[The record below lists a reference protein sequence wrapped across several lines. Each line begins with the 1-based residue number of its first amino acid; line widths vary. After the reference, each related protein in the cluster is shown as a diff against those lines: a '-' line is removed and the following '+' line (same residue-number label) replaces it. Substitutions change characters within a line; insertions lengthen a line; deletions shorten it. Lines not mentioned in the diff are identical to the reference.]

1 MMFGNQPGI
10 INSKVAMEQF
20 MRTMAGQPFIL
31 TILDGGV
38 QQATLDKELP
48 TTQTSDVALTAT
60 TPTTTS
66 DHGVSD
72 YSGGSYDT
80 SYTPQPTPM
89 ESTTQ
94 ASMVAAVQSRSRD
107 LPVMNQM
114 AETEN
119 LLAIG
124 NQIATST
131 LETMQS
137 IHALV
142 KELKD
147 AKVPVDPTDPKAKES
162 PVTKAPKHQQP
173 TPTSHISFDRK
184 RTWGA

>member
-1 MMFGNQPGI
+1 
-10 INSKVAMEQF
+10 

-60 TPTTTS
+60 TPTMSS
-66 DHGVSD
+66 DHGMSD

-89 ESTTQ
+89 ESATQ
-94 ASMVAAVQSRSRD
+94 ATMVAAVQSRSRD

-114 AETEN
+114 AETES
-119 LLAIG
+119 LLVIG

-131 LETMQS
+131 LETIQS
-137 IHALV
+137 IHTLM

-147 AKVPVDPTDPKAKES
+147 AKVPMDPTDPKAKES
-162 PVTKAPKHQQP
+162 PVAKAPKYQQP

>member
-1 MMFGNQPGI
+1 
-10 INSKVAMEQF
+10 

-38 QQATLDKELP
+38 EQATLDKELP

-60 TPTTTS
+60 TPTTTTS
-66 DHGVSD
+66 DHGMSD

-80 SYTPQPTPM
+80 SHAPQPTPM
-89 ESTTQ
+89 ETTTQ
-94 ASMVAAVQSRSRD
+94 ASVVAAVQSRSRD

-114 AETEN
+114 AETES
-119 LLAIG
+119 LLAIS

-131 LETMQS
+131 LETIQS
-137 IHALV
+137 IHTLM

-162 PVTKAPKHQQP
+162 PVAKAPTYQQP
-173 TPTSHISFDRK
+173 TPTSHISFDRR